1 VSILAL
7 AADVSKH
14 EQVEVAV
21 DQVIKNVRQT
31 DILLN
36 CHGVWQRCPAAEM
49 TEKDWNR
56 MI

>member
-1 VSILAL
+1 MSILAL